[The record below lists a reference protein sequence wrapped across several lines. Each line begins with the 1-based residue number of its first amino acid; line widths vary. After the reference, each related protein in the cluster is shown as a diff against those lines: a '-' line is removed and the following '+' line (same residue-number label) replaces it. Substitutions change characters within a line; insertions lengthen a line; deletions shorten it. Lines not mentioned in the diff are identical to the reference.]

1 MTKFFGSMLV
11 LMFSSLYWLS
21 VLPDDNPI
29 YPFIIGI
36 FISSAYIN
44 CIHMIIELMNMYL
57 RHFGFYEIENKLKY
71 HWKFFLITC
80 VVGGVSTYVI
90 VDAIGIPMVIKLI
103 DSLSLIL

>member
-21 VLPDDNPI
+21 VIPNDNPI
-29 YPFIIGI
+29 YIVIIGI

-44 CIHMIIELMNMYL
+44 CIHLAIELMNISMRRL
-57 RHFGFYEIENKLKY
+57 GFYEIENNLKY

-90 VDAIGIPMVIKLI
+90 VDSIGVPMVIKLI
-103 DSLSLIL
+103 DSMSFVL